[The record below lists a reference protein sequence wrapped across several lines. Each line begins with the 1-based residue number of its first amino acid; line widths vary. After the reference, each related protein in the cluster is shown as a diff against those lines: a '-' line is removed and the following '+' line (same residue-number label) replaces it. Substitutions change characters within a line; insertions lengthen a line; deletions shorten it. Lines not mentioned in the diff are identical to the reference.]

1 MSVIILAA
9 CQVAWSQQRD
19 KNSSKYQRVMFRSLS
34 RNGASVTGFTKVRVK
49 APASG
54 QALLLVHAE
63 VPLAHHV
70 RGVARLLH
78 QLRQQFLIQGHAV
91 GLTGPDDLVLH
102 ARVNLQRAEQTDLR
116 RKQSAWC
123 RKLEHSRM
131 YGALKEELKASVVKV
146 VQTES

>member
-1 MSVIILAA
+1 
-9 CQVAWSQQRD
+9 
-19 KNSSKYQRVMFRSLS
+19 MFRSLS
-34 RNGASVTGFTKVRVK
+34 RNGTSVTGFTKVRVK

-54 QALLLVHAE
+54 QTLLLVHAE

-102 ARVNLQRAEQTDLR
+102 ACVNLQRGR
-116 RKQSAWC
+116 RKQI
-123 RKLEHSRM
+123 
-131 YGALKEELKASVVKV
+131 
-146 VQTES
+146 